1 MLNPEKV
8 YHRKKDILYDESGE
22 AVLKFIENKTAD
34 VDGLT
39 GNLVENM
46 NNYIRCYPDRVEV
59 IESKKQTNVQID
71 LF

>member
-8 YHRKKDILYDESGE
+8 YHRKKDILYDESG
-22 AVLKFIENKTAD
+22 AAIVKFIGNTNNAEK
-34 VDGLT
+34 LT

-46 NNYIRCYPDRVEV
+46 NNYIRCYPERVEV
-59 IESKKQTNVQID
+59 IESKKGTNAQIY

>member
-1 MLNPEKV
+1 MLNPEQV
-8 YHRKKDILYDESGE
+8 YHRKKDILYDESGV
-22 AVLKFIENKTAD
+22 AVLKFIGDTNNAEN
-34 VDGLT
+34 LT

-46 NNYIRCYPDRVEV
+46 NNYIRCYPERVEV